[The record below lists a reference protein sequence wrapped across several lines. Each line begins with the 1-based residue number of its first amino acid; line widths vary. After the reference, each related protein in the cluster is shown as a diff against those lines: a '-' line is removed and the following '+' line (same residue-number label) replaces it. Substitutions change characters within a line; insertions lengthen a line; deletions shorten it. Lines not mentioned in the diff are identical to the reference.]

1 MKIDICGD
9 PHSLYEYSMIIWSSE
24 FYMYPTETYSK
35 VKLVDDVIRISFIN
49 EYHARI
55 IMNRP
60 YTSFTIPCDTKE
72 ELHRLYM
79 QFCDLFDSSE
89 ICGMFHCDLI
99 AQEKLLSHGISKNHI
114 RYDTGTYFSIIIS
127 TTQLHNKEIMD
138 IASKVFGNKV
148 KCISIT
154 KHLTKVHF
162 TNSVTD
168 KDIQYFNVLLL
179 LIDTNMIIKIDR
191 VYINVKQYTNEE
203 VMFAKLLLTFF
214 NE

>member
-1 MKIDICGD
+1 MGEWI
-9 PHSLYEYSMIIWSSE
+9 LYT
-24 FYMYPTETYSK
+24 PTETYNK
-35 VKLVDDVIRISFIN
+35 VKLVNDAVRISFIN

-60 YTSFTIPCDTKE
+60 YTSITIPCDTKE
-72 ELHRLYM
+72 ELHILYM
-79 QFCDLFDSSE
+79 QFCELFDSSE

-99 AQEKLLSHGISKNHI
+99 AQEKLSLHGISKSHI

-127 TTQLHNKEIMD
+127 ITQSHNKEIMD